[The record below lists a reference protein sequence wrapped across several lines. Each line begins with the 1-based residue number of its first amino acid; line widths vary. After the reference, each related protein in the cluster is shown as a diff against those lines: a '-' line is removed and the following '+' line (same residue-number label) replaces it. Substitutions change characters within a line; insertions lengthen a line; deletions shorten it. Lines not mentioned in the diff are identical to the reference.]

1 MVRSLAALFVTLA
14 ACASSSSTGSSSGAS
29 GGSVPLT
36 ESSDPKL
43 AGMVAAHNAVRAA
56 VSPAPATP
64 LTPLQWNGDD
74 AAVAKDWA
82 AQCRF
87 EHNPGRG
94 SRGENIFAAAGQ
106 AVTAEKVVQSWA
118 GEAKNY
124 TYASNQCSGTCGHYT
139 QVVWA
144 DTTHVGCAAQ
154 TCTTGSPFGGG
165 SGGSWELWV
174 CDYSP
179 PGNFVGKKPY

>member
-1 MVRSLAALFVTLA
+1 MVRSLAVLFVILT
-14 ACASSSSTGSSSGAS
+14 ACASSPGAGSGAS
-29 GGSVPLT
+29 SGGPVT

-56 VSPAPATP
+56 ASPAPASP
-64 LTPLQWNGDD
+64 LTPLQWNDDD
-74 AAVAKDWA
+74 AAAAKAWA

-94 SRGENIFAAAGQ
+94 VRGENIFAAAGQ
-106 AVTAEKVVQSWA
+106 AITPEKVVKSWA

-124 TYASNQCSGTCGHYT
+124 SYATNQCSGTCGHYT

-144 DTTHVGCAAQ
+144 DTTHLGCAAQ
-154 TCTTGSPFGGG
+154 TCTSGSPFGSGAGG
-165 SGGSWELWV
+165 AWELWV